1 MRYVNLLNIFTNMAI
16 TFNTTLRPTPFGLF
30 DSSPAFQA
38 DADRVVTYVLRQLGE
53 DVLAVELT
61 KKMIWSCFEE
71 ATLAFNA
78 NIIEY
83 QAKSNL
89 VNLLGTPT
97 GSVDPITGHSSVNLT
112 NAYIR
117 PNFEFLIRQ
126 AEPYASEVGYG
137 QSLDS
142 YSGSIELRTGVQDY
156 DLYDELV
163 DNAGNPLSAYMAS
176 GSSGRMKIFEVY
188 HEAPIQFV
196 FNSNLASNYISTGV
210 PVESYTP
217 DTRFYVL
224 PIFEDVLRG
233 QNLKAASKIRR
244 SQYSYRITGRKI
256 RIFPTP
262 TNAISIYGRR
272 LWIRVGFPP
281 SAVPGT
287 DLYTSGSYQSASG
300 SYGPYPSITDG
311 TLYGVSNPANVPM
324 GVIDYSTIN
333 LWAKNWIYQYTLA
346 LATVLLGR
354 VRTKMKSIPIPG
366 AELTLNGDDLV
377 SNGRE
382 DLDKL
387 LNGEGGLIAKL
398 DSLTYDKLAE
408 KEANMAEQL
417 QKQLKY
423 LPMPPKYNISR
434 S

>member
-1 MRYVNLLNIFTNMAI
+1 MAI

-38 DADRVVTYVLRQLGE
+38 DADRIITYVLRSLGE

-97 GSVDPITGHSSVNLT
+97 GSVDPNTGHSTVNLT
-112 NAYIR
+112 NTYVR
-117 PNFEFLIRQ
+117 PNFEFLVRQ
-126 AEPYASEVGYG
+126 AEPYAAEIGYG

-156 DLYDELV
+156 DLYTDLV
-163 DNAGNPLSAYMAS
+163 DGGGNPLSSYMAS
-176 GSSGRMKIFEVY
+176 GSSGRMKVFEVF

-224 PIFEDVLRG
+224 PVFEDVLRG
-233 QNLKAASKIRR
+233 QNLKMASKIRR

-262 TNAISIYGRR
+262 SAAISVYNRK

-281 SAVPGT
+281 SAAPGSG
-287 DLYTSGSYQSASG
+287 LYVSGSYASMSG
-300 SYGPYPSITDG
+300 SYGPYPSIPDG
-311 TLYGVSNPANVPM
+311 TLYGISNPANMPM
-324 GVIDYSTIN
+324 GVIDYGTIN

-346 LATVLLGR
+346 LATVILGR
-354 VRTKMKSIPIPG
+354 VRSKINTIPIPG
-366 AELTLNGDDLV
+366 AELTLDGDTLV
-377 SNGRE
+377 SQGRE

-387 LNGEGGLIAKL
+387 LNGDGGLISKL

-408 KEANMAEQL
+408 KEANKAEQL
-417 QKQLKY
+417 NKQLRY
-423 LPMPPKYNISR
+423 LPIPPKYNISR